1 MALRQIRIGAVPDAF
16 QYDDAVYPKS
26 ISVETPIEQTTAPVG
41 ANDCVRLTD
50 LPGLS
55 DIVSAGAIIADNAI
69 VRGDGGARE
78 VQGSNASVDD
88 NGSINVPTGEGYRVN
103 SIQVVTDQQA
113 AESDVGAVSAIAL
126 GAGGDSVD
134 RTTFNTDLS
143 TLVTEINAIRTTL
156 NNLLAKLRV
165 HGLIDT

>member
-1 MALRQIRIGAVPDAF
+1 MVLRQIRIGSVPDAY
-16 QYDDAVYPKS
+16 QYDDTVYPKS
-26 ISVETPIEQTTAPVG
+26 ISVETPIEQTVAPVG

-55 DIVSAGAIIADNAI
+55 NIVSSGANIADNAA

-78 VQGSNASVDD
+78 VQGSNVSIDD
-88 NGSINVPTGEGYRVN
+88 NGSVDIPTGEGYQVN

-113 AESDVGAVSAIAL
+113 AESDAGAVSAITL

-143 TLVTEINAIRTTL
+143 TLVAEINAIRTTL
-156 NNLLAKLRV
+156 NNLLAKLRT